1 MKSKQ
6 KFILK
11 SFSENYF
18 ENKRKTVLLQ
28 NYFILHISSF
38 GFPPRLTTRYC
49 RHVLTPYLHT
59 TDLGTYHVIYSL
71 QEP

>member
-38 GFPPRLTTRYC
+38 GFPPRLTKY
-49 RHVLTPYLHT
+49 VLDTVDMYLLHT
-59 TDLGTYHVIYSL
+59 FILLT
-71 QEP
+71 